1 MNDGLAEFNL
11 SRQDGN
17 ATDALDLAL
26 SALGEELGLD
36 NDRLLGQHALAQ
48 DLEVTLKQ
56 DRKQINMKFHTVQDG
71 EESKEKFMN
80 TYSLHAVNDRDL
92 VLGGISI
99 GILSLGLLRD
109 QRPDRIQVDG
119 RAEELVVG
127 LVEVTHTD
135 LAKVARV
142 VLVHVD
148 AVVVL
153 TTGVT
158 ATTRVLAVLADATIT
173 HGHVTTLLASL
184 LQSGRLRTRKKES
197 IHKRNKLKTTK

>member
-1 MNDGLAEFNL
+1 MTGNQKTQQKLREF
-11 SRQDGN
+11 
-17 ATDALDLAL
+17 
-26 SALGEELGLD
+26 
-36 NDRLLGQHALAQ
+36 
-48 DLEVTLKQ
+48 
-56 DRKQINMKFHTVQDG
+56 
-71 EESKEKFMN
+71 
-80 TYSLHAVNDRDL
+80 TYSLHAVNDRNL
-92 VLGGISI
+92 VLGSI
-99 GILSLGLLRD
+99 GVGILGLGLLRD

-127 LVEVTHTD
+127 LVEVTHTN

-142 VLVHVD
+142 VLVKVD

-184 LQSGRLRTRKKES
+184 LQSGRL
-197 IHKRNKLKTTK
+197 HDAKTKIQTSDRWIETPNYSHNNRI